1 MISAILE
8 NTTRA
13 ELLRGIERNLE
24 SYLTMVLI
32 LVYTTF
38 IVYRI
43 LSRTLGLGR
52 VGPWLQEVVIGL
64 FIWAAWLAVA
74 SLVRQD
80 AHIRFTTVIER
91 FPRWGVYLVYWIEW
105 VLWIAL
111 AGIIFRYSIPYI
123 GLFIG
128 TGSTITGTSIPLYYL
143 HLSIPVGFALILV
156 RTFQQIVIVT
166 RKYRAGEELL
176 TGTDITGTDS

>member
-1 MISAILE
+1 MLE
-8 NTTRA
+8 NTTRS
-13 ELLRGIERNLE
+13 ELLRDVEQNLE

-32 LVYTTF
+32 LAYTTL

-43 LSRTLGLGR
+43 LSRTVGVGR

-64 FIWAAWLAVA
+64 FIWAAWLSVA

-80 AHIRFTTVIER
+80 AHIRFTTVIQR
-91 FPRWGVYLVYWIEW
+91 FPRWGVYLVYWVEW
-105 VLWIAL
+105 ALWLAL

-123 GLFIG
+123 GLFVG
-128 TGSTITGTSIPLYYL
+128 TGSTITGTAVPLYYL
-143 HLSIPVGFALILV
+143 HLAIPVGFGLILV
-156 RTFQQIVIVT
+156 RVFQQIVIVT

-176 TGTDITGTDS
+176 TGTDITGTGS